1 MNSRTLF
8 SRLALAS
15 GLSLASLALTTSPA
29 SAHRFWLVPSA
40 TTLSGT
46 DQTISFDGAIS
57 NDLFNPDHVAMPLEI
72 LTIVKP
78 DGSQGEMLNAAK
90 ARHRSTFDVAIDQ
103 EGTWWVGVTRQGYFG
118 SFKLNG
124 EEWRVGG
131 RGRPRPGDKRV
142 DGVDAIP
149 EGASDIDLTEN
160 FSTNGTF
167 VTSGIPDTDAFTPTG
182 KGLELQP
189 LTHPDDLV
197 ANEPGRFRFLIDGK
211 PAAGVKVTAVP
222 GSKQYRSSEM
232 VTTVE
237 TGADGIA
244 TIAWPT
250 PGMYWIDAQAEDAN
264 PAEPRAT
271 KRRMG
276 YTFTAEVV
284 AP

>member
-1 MNSRTLF
+1 M
-8 SRLALAS
+8 
-15 GLSLASLALTTSPA
+15 
-29 SAHRFWLVPSA
+29 
-40 TTLSGT
+40 
-46 DQTISFDGAIS
+46 
-57 NDLFNPDHVAMPLEI
+57 
-72 LTIVKP
+72 
-78 DGSQGEMLNAAK
+78 
-90 ARHRSTFDVAIDQ
+90 
-103 EGTWWVGVTRQGYFG
+103 
-118 SFKLNG
+118 
-124 EEWRVGG
+124 
-131 RGRPRPGDKRV
+131 

-160 FSTNGTF
+160 LSTNGTF

>member
-131 RGRPRPGDKRV
+131 RGRRV
-142 DGVDAIP
+142 PATSAWTASTRFPKAPAI
-149 EGASDIDLTEN
+149 
-160 FSTNGTF
+160 ST
-167 VTSGIPDTDAFTPTG
+167 
-182 KGLELQP
+182 
-189 LTHPDDLV
+189 
-197 ANEPGRFRFLIDGK
+197 
-211 PAAGVKVTAVP
+211 
-222 GSKQYRSSEM
+222 
-232 VTTVE
+232 
-237 TGADGIA
+237 
-244 TIAWPT
+244 
-250 PGMYWIDAQAEDAN
+250 
-264 PAEPRAT
+264 
-271 KRRMG
+271 
-276 YTFTAEVV
+276 
-284 AP
+284 

>member
-1 MNSRTLF
+1 MSAGI
-8 SRLALAS
+8 SAS
-15 GLSLASLALTTSPA
+15 SSTS
-29 SAHRFWLVPSA
+29 
-40 TTLSGT
+40 LSG
-46 DQTISFDGAIS
+46 DSADG
-57 NDLFNPDHVAMPLEI
+57 
-72 LTIVKP
+72 
-78 DGSQGEMLNAAK
+78 
-90 ARHRSTFDVAIDQ
+90 
-103 EGTWWVGVTRQGYFG
+103 
-118 SFKLNG
+118 
-124 EEWRVGG
+124 
-131 RGRPRPGDKRV
+131 
-142 DGVDAIP
+142 
-149 EGASDIDLTEN
+149 
-160 FSTNGTF
+160 
-167 VTSGIPDTDAFTPTG
+167 
-182 KGLELQP
+182 
-189 LTHPDDLV
+189 
-197 ANEPGRFRFLIDGK
+197 IDGK

>member
-1 MNSRTLF
+1 MTARRRIA
-8 SRLALAS
+8 RLALAS
-15 GLSLASLALTTSPA
+15 TLSLASLALTAAPA

-46 DQTISFDGAIS
+46 GQTVSFDGAIS

-78 DGSQGEMLNAAK
+78 DGSKGEMLNATK

-103 EGTWWVGVTRQGYFG
+103 EGTWWIGVKREGYSG
-118 SFKLNG
+118 TFKLNG

-131 RGRPRPGDKRV
+131 RPRKGVKRV
-142 DGVDAIP
+142 AGIDDIP
-149 EGASDIDLTEN
+149 AGATQVELVESL
-160 FSTNGTF
+160 STNGTF
-167 VTSGIPDTDAFTPTG
+167 VTAGMPNDEAFAPSG
-182 KGLELQP
+182 KGLEIQP
-189 LTHPDDLV
+189 LTHPDELV
-197 ANEPGRFRFLIDGK
+197 SNEPGRFRFLIDGK

-222 GSKQYRSSEM
+222 GSKQFRSSEM

-237 TGADGIA
+237 TDGEGIA

-250 PGMYWIDAQAEDAN
+250 PGMYWIDAQAEDTN
-264 PAEPRAT
+264 PAEPRAG

-276 YTFTAEVV
+276 YTLTAEVV